1 MASRGRPLPPADAR
15 HRVAVIVLDGT
26 LALDLAVAIQAF
38 GPRPAVFQKIRAE
51 NESPYEIE
59 LCGTPPVNCPTLGFS
74 IGELHPMA
82 RVATADTVLVPGLED
97 PLSPQDPG
105 ALEAIAE
112 AARNGARL
120 VSLCGGAFVL
130 GQAGVLD
137 GHQATTHW
145 ALAEEFR
152 AAFPRVRLV
161 EQALYIDDGQVLTS
175 GGMLAATDLCL
186 HVLRRDFGQ
195 AYANDMSRLLVS
207 PPHRSG
213 GQSQYTKTPAMPPNG
228 SLAPV
233 MAWMIDHL
241 VEPLTLESV
250 AARAHMSSRTL
261 ARRFRAET
269 GDSVQ
274 DWIALRRVELARGLL
289 EDSGLT
295 ISQIAYAAG
304 FGSTESLRRH
314 FRAVTGTSAREYR
327 QTFSAKAD
335 SAPLRAE
342 KRGIHN

>member
-1 MASRGRPLPPADAR
+1 MVIMSQPRSPAAGR
-15 HRVAVIVLDGT
+15 HRIAVIVLDGT

-38 GPRPAVFQKIRAE
+38 GQRPAVFQKIRAE
-51 NESPYEIE
+51 RESPYEIE
-59 LCGTPPVNCPTLGFS
+59 LCGTPPVDCPTLGFS
-74 IGELHPMA
+74 IGDLHPVA
-82 RVATADTVLVPGLED
+82 RAATADTVLVPGLD
-97 PLSPQDPG
+97 TALAPQDPG
-105 ALEAIAE
+105 ALAAIAE

-120 VSLCGGAFVL
+120 VSLCAGAFVL

-137 GHQATTHW
+137 GHRVTTHW
-145 ALAEEFR
+145 ALASEFR

-161 EQALYIDDGQVLTS
+161 EQALYVDDGQVLTS

-186 HVLRRDFGQ
+186 HLLRRDFGQ

-241 VEPLTLESV
+241 SEPLTLESV
-250 AARAHMSSRTL
+250 AAEAHMSSRTL

-289 EDSGLT
+289 EDSAMT

-304 FGSTESLRRH
+304 FGSTESLRRR
-314 FRAVTGTSAREYR
+314 FRAATGASVREYR
-327 QTFSAKAD
+327 QTFSAKA
-335 SAPLRAE
+335 
-342 KRGIHN
+342 G

>member
-1 MASRGRPLPPADAR
+1 
-15 HRVAVIVLDGT
+15 
-26 LALDLAVAIQAF
+26 
-38 GPRPAVFQKIRAE
+38 
-51 NESPYEIE
+51 
-59 LCGTPPVNCPTLGFS
+59 
-74 IGELHPMA
+74 MA

-289 EDSGLT
+289 EDSGMT

-314 FRAVTGTSAREYR
+314 FREATGTNPRDYR

-335 SAPLRAE
+335 VAGRV
-342 KRGIHN
+342 